1 MTDDGLEEF
10 LDIDYWKAITLFGLN
25 AATYKPALATCLL
38 RAAKGGQT
46 QFDWQDLSCDF
57 FDVYSSRLKSNQMP
71 QQSTVGRQTKLERIV
86 KQVEVNNLSR
96 SNAID
101 FVAKEGFV
109 DVVPRFHTIGNDA
122 KIAASRFYEADFG
135 KSINIKDALF
145 EIVESN
151 FDDLLQEA
159 EARWS
164 LLEGAFLINHSNY
177 NFALANSIREIY
189 LKDGYERKPLTHL
202 KDFLS
207 GYQANICFYCAAP
220 MSEID
225 VDHLLPRQVLQH
237 DQIWNLVLAHRECN
251 RIKDDAVVSP
261 HFVEKLIRRNENIMG
276 SNHPWKAKI
285 QSDIGTTRGRRAS
298 KIKEHY
304 ENVKTVLG
312 NRFWGGSENYN
323 PETDPFY
330 RRLITKLNGG

>member
-1 MTDDGLEEF
+1 MEDF

-25 AATYKPALATCLL
+25 AATYKPALASCLL
-38 RAAKGGQT
+38 KAAKNGNTKYGW
-46 QFDWQDLSCDF
+46 DELSSDF
-57 FDVYSSRLKSNQMP
+57 LEIYSKRLNSGQMP
-71 QQSTVGRQTKLERIV
+71 QQSTVGRQTKLERII
-86 KQVEVNNLSR
+86 KQIEVGKITR
-96 SNAID
+96 TEAID
-101 FVAKEGFV
+101 FIAKEGFV

-122 KIAASRFYEADFG
+122 RIAANRFYDVDFG

-145 EIVESN
+145 DIVESN

-159 EARWS
+159 KARWS
-164 LLEGAFLINHSNY
+164 LLEGAFLINHSEY

-189 LKDGYERKPLTHL
+189 LKDGYQRKPLTHL

-251 RIKDDAVVSP
+251 RIKDDAVVNP

-285 QSDIGTTRGRRAS
+285 QSDIGTTPARRA
-298 KIKEHY
+298 
-304 ENVKTVLG
+304 
-312 NRFWGGSENYN
+312 
-323 PETDPFY
+323 
-330 RRLITKLNGG
+330 

>member
-1 MTDDGLEEF
+1 MEDF

-25 AATYKPALATCLL
+25 AATYKPALASCLL
-38 RAAKGGQT
+38 KVAKNGNTKYGW
-46 QFDWQDLSCDF
+46 DELSSDF
-57 FDVYSSRLKSNQMP
+57 LEIYSKRLNSGQMP
-71 QQSTVGRQTKLERIV
+71 QQSTVGRQTKLERII
-86 KQVEVNNLSR
+86 KQIEVGNITR
-96 SNAID
+96 TEAID
-101 FVAKEGFV
+101 FIAKEGFV

-122 KIAASRFYEADFG
+122 RIAANRFYDVDFG

-145 EIVESN
+145 DIVESN

-164 LLEGAFLINHSNY
+164 LLEGAFFINHSEY

-189 LKDGYERKPLTHL
+189 LKDGYQRKPLTHL

-285 QSDIGTTRGRRAS
+285 QSDIGTTPARRAS
-298 KIKEHY
+298 KIREHY
-304 ENVKTVLG
+304 ENVKNVLG
-312 NRFWGGSENYN
+312 NKFWGGSEHYN
-323 PETDPFY
+323 PGTDPFY